1 MFSLYYLEVPEKE
14 NQSVETEVILR
25 RTQSFESDEKYV
37 LIFIDLIHIY
47 FYFTSIHMHTQN
59 STRKLNVNIFMCLFH
74 YKSSI

>member
-37 LIFIDLIHIY
+37 LIFIDLIHIFL
-47 FYFTSIHMHTQN
+47 FY
-59 STRKLNVNIFMCLFH
+59 LNTH
-74 YKSSI
+74 AYTKQYKKIKC